1 MGKAEKIIV
10 LTVLLAISGILAV
23 SLNTAGKGAR
33 GPLTRAAQ
41 APTDQ
46 VQTGPVPP
54 AMEVLAAERAAT
66 PQAAPALLAA
76 TLTRRESAPAPLQ
89 GSPAPESVA
98 EPAPLPGAF
107 PAPEG
112 SALVSLA
119 DLEPSGR
126 PDYYFYTWRRGDTFV
141 KVAQRL
147 YGDGNHRE
155 LLRRHNEGRLDVP
168 MGDQIF
174 VPVFDDGSSPDPL
187 AGGGRLHTVKEGDS
201 LWTIAGEVYGSG
213 ARWQRIFDANR
224 DQLQN
229 ANQLKSG
236 MVLRIP

>member
-1 MGKAEKIIV
+1 MDND
-10 LTVLLAISGILAV
+10 LTIRFTTGIAWGFML
-23 SLNTAGKGAR
+23 SSSIPNPSSIGIWR
-33 GPLTRAAQ
+33 
-41 APTDQ
+41 
-46 VQTGPVPP
+46 
-54 AMEVLAAERAAT
+54 
-66 PQAAPALLAA
+66 
-76 TLTRRESAPAPLQ
+76 
-89 GSPAPESVA
+89 GSPAISPHMKVLI
-98 EPAPLPGAF
+98 PLSTATSETCLIIRIIAGY
-107 PAPEG
+107 
-112 SALVSLA
+112 
-119 DLEPSGR
+119 LEPSGR

-168 MGDQIF
+168 VGDQIF